1 MYKVQEIFNKGY
13 GNFLEKHGENHDTDK
28 AAKAIMSCK
37 TSALGGNSTTCQ
49 DCGETHV
56 HYNSCRNRHCPCCQ
70 SLTKEKWIDAR
81 KADVVDAPYFHAV
94 FTVPE
99 DLNPI
104 IFSNKRQLYNLLYSA
119 SSDTLIELAR
129 DKRHMGADIGFLSI
143 LHTWGSNLS
152 FHPHIHV
159 IVLGG
164 GLDKSFKFITKDK
177 KFLFPIKI
185 VSRLFRGKFLSGL
198 KKLKSDG
205 KLTFPVSLS
214 ILKQPE
220 KFNGFL
226 SNLYSTEWVPHI
238 KETFKGAANVI
249 EYLGRYTHRIA
260 ISNSRITDVGETS
273 VTFKVKDYK
282 SGSNTELTLS
292 NEEFIRRFLMH
303 VLPKGFVKIRHYGI
317 LSNRTKRKKVAIIR
331 ALIGGRVYKPI
342 YKDLSGLQLL
352 KKMFSIDPG
361 VCRYCGSSN
370 IRRESLNGVK
380 KLE

>member
-1 MYKVQEIFNKGY
+1 MYKIQEIFNQGY

-28 AAKAIMSCK
+28 VARAIMSCK
-37 TSALGGNSTTCQ
+37 TSALGGNATTCQ
-49 DCGETHV
+49 DCGETHI

-99 DLNPI
+99 ELNPLI
-104 IFSNKRQLYNLLYSA
+104 YSNKRYLYNLLYST
-119 SSDTLIELAR
+119 SSDTLMELAR
-129 DKRHMGADIGFLSI
+129 DKKHMGADIGFLSI

-152 FHPHIHV
+152 FHPHIHA

-164 GLDKSFKFITKDK
+164 GLDKSFRFVSKDK
-177 KFLFPIKI
+177 KFLFPIKV

-198 KKLKSDG
+198 KKLNLDG
-205 KLTFPVSLS
+205 KLTFPGDLS
-214 ILKQPE
+214 ILKRPE
-220 KFNGFL
+220 EFNDLL
-226 SNLYSTEWVPHI
+226 SKLYSTEWVPHI

-260 ISNSRITDVGETS
+260 ISNSRITDVSEES

-282 SGSNTELTLS
+282 SGANATLTLS

-331 ALIGGRVYKPI
+331 SLIGGRVFKPI
-342 YKDLSGLQLL
+342 LKDLSGLQIL
-352 KKMFSIDPG
+352 KKIFGIDPDI
-361 VCRYCGSSN
+361 CRYCGSSN
-370 IRRESLNGVK
+370 IRRESLNGIR